1 MRSGLVRQALRR
13 NPWSFVGPASTQA
26 LAAGIVT
33 ASLALDSSMSRAPL
47 STAQRTRLDDIDVV
61 LPLFLMIS
69 VYLSMIIVAVTMGSA
84 VAQQARDIAL
94 VRAVGA
100 VPGQV
105 RRAVAAQAVLVCVPS
120 ALAGVA
126 LGTLLG
132 RAWVGGLVAH
142 GVISDAVTFHSHPA
156 AVPVALAV
164 TAPTSLIG
172 GLIAAIRPSR
182 IRPAAAMSDA
192 AAPRRG
198 TGFGR
203 TAAGLL
209 CAGGGIALA
218 VVAATRDADQSASM
232 AFLAL
237 LAMCVG
243 AGLLGPALLRAGA
256 LPARLF
262 GSTGVL
268 AADNMAVRGARSL
281 SGALVPLALATAFII
296 FKIAFR
302 ATSARE
308 NGGDPNADIAWLDY
322 SGTAVYTAFAAV
334 AALTTLVTST
344 MGRRRE
350 FATLRLAGA
359 TRRDAL
365 RVVSCEALVLVV
377 TGLVVA
383 VVAAAAILLPMVHSS
398 LHVWTPTM
406 PAGAAAAVVLG
417 VVSVVAI
424 GMVLPAAVLLRRPAI
439 ECPSVDA

>member
-1 MRSGLVRQALRR
+1 M
-13 NPWSFVGPASTQA
+13 T
-26 LAAGIVT
+26 
-33 ASLALDSSMSRAPL
+33 
-47 STAQRTRLDDIDVV
+47 VV

-69 VYLSMIIVAVTMGSA
+69 VYLSLIIITVTMGSA
-84 VAQQARDIAL
+84 IAQQARDIAL

-105 RRAVAAQAVLVCVPS
+105 RRAVAAQAVLVAVPS

-132 RAWVGGLVAH
+132 RVWIGGLVAQ
-142 GVISDAVTFHSHPA
+142 GVAPDAVTFHSHPA

-164 TAPTSLIG
+164 TVPTSLIG

-182 IRPAAAMSDA
+182 VRPAAAMSDTVV
-192 AAPRRG
+192 PRRRL
-198 TGFGR
+198 GFGR
-203 TAAGLL
+203 TLAGLL
-209 CAGGGIALA
+209 CAGGGGALA
-218 VVAATRDADQSASM
+218 VNASTLNAEESASM

-237 LAMCVG
+237 LAMCVS

-256 LPARLF
+256 PLARLF
-262 GSTGVL
+262 GPTGVL

-281 SGALVPLALATAFII
+281 SGALVPLALATAFVV
-296 FKIAFR
+296 FKISMY
-302 ATSARE
+302 ATGERE
-308 NGGDPNADIAWLDY
+308 NGGSANADSVWLDY

-334 AALTTLVTST
+334 AALTTLITFT

-359 TRRDAL
+359 TKRDAL
-365 RVVSCEALVLVV
+365 RVVGCEAAVVVV

-383 VVAAAAILLPMVHSS
+383 VVAAAAILVPMVHTS
-398 LHVWTPTM
+398 LGVWTPAM